1 MCDIDSDEVT
11 HVVVANGVEAMN
23 IPPTIPSRV
32 HIVKQ
37 QVRIRRLLVEW
48 TEILLSFILVVL
60 GKYSN

>member
-1 MCDIDSDEVT
+1 MT

-23 IPPTIPSRV
+23 IPLTIPSRV

-37 QVRIRRLLVEW
+37 QVRNRRLLDEW
-48 TEILLSFILVVL
+48 TELLLSFILVVL